1 MQSNRKH
8 FIART
13 LHASLLC
20 PSACPLATHPLL
32 SELKD
37 AGFNIQKRGQIEV
50 KGKGQMNTYFLLGNL
65 LVSEDSIMG
74 RNCLH
79 TEDSQCQS
87 NQGNEPNDEN
97 YKKGRLSPGL
107 HGGTDS
113 RM

>member
-8 FIART
+8 FVART
-13 LHASLLC
+13 LHASLLW
-20 PSACPLATHPLL
+20 PFACSLATHPLF

-50 KGKGQMNTYFLLGNL
+50 KGKGQMTTYFLLGNL

-79 TEDSQCQS
+79 TEESQCQS
-87 NQGNEPNDEN
+87 NKGKKPNDEN
-97 YKKGRLSPGL
+97 YKKGRLSSGW
-107 HGGTDS
+107 HCRTDS
-113 RM
+113 RI